1 MGQQQIL
8 LLVLSVVIIS
18 TTIAVSTEQFNI
30 RVKESNRQA
39 IIQDMYN
46 LAYLAIAFS
55 KTPASLGGG
64 GGDWDVDRFYAY
76 SGYATTPNGKR
87 LVTRNGQIK
96 ITANKKG
103 KLIINGYGT
112 EIGFDDNKSIRAR
125 IRLTD
130 TNDEEGVFTL
140 LN

>member
-8 LLVLSVVIIS
+8 LLVLSVVIIA
-18 TTIAVSTEQFNI
+18 TTIAVSIDQFNTEI
-30 RVKESNRQA
+30 KKANRQA

-64 GGDWDVDRFYAY
+64 GGDWNVDRFYAY

-87 LVTRNGQIK
+87 LVTKNGQIK
-96 ITANKKG
+96 VTSNAKG

-112 EIGFDDNKSIRAR
+112 EIGLDDSKVIRAR
-125 IRLTD
+125 IKLTD
-130 TNDEEGVFTL
+130 ANDEEGVFTL